1 MSTAEHKQLGDLATQ
16 LVTESRRS
24 TATETLFKYND
35 NLVRLLIREQR
46 GLEDLIAAAIDALPL
61 DLNAQN
67 VVPPSLVIHQTT
79 AMRNKRCLLAYHQ
92 HRIDFLKNLFW
103 SSGGALPPI
112 LSNTQIRANL
122 APHEV
127 DFLREY
133 NSMVVDFRADF
144 SVSGELDITS
154 GLMSPPKGIHVHVR
168 VVRDC
173 GVIETELG
181 AIDFQK
187 GQRFMVRRS
196 DVEHLLV
203 QGYLEE
209 IAD

>member
-1 MSTAEHKQLGDLATQ
+1 MSSDNKQLGDLATQ

-24 TATETLFKYND
+24 TATDTLFKYND
-35 NLVRLLIREQR
+35 TLVRTLIREQR
-46 GLEDLIAAAIDALPL
+46 GLEALITNALDSMP
-61 DLNAQN
+61 DNPNANQ
-67 VVPPSLVIHQTT
+67 VPPSFIIHQTT
-79 AMRNKRCLLAYHQ
+79 LMRNKRCLLAYHQ
-92 HRIDFLKNLFW
+92 HRMNFLKSLYW
-103 SSGGALPPI
+103 SLGGALPPI
-112 LSNTQIRANL
+112 LSNSQIRANL

-127 DFLREY
+127 DFIREY
-133 NSMVVDFRADF
+133 NTMVVDFRADF
-144 SVSGELDITS
+144 TDELDITS
-154 GLMSPPKGIHVHVR
+154 SILHPPKDIHVLVR

-187 GQRFMVRRS
+187 GQRFMVRRA

-209 IAD
+209 ITS

>member
-1 MSTAEHKQLGDLATQ
+1 MSTNESKQLGDLATQ

-24 TATETLFKYND
+24 TATDTLFKYND

-46 GLEDLIAAAIDALPL
+46 GLEELVSAGIDALP
-61 DLNAQN
+61 NEMTN
-67 VVPPSLVIHQTT
+67 GVPPSLAIHQTT
-79 AMRNKRCLLAYHQ
+79 LMRNKRCLLAYHQ
-92 HRIDFLKNLFW
+92 HRMNFLKDLFW
-103 SSGGALPPI
+103 SVGGALPPL
-112 LSNTQIRANL
+112 LSNPQIRANL

-133 NSMVVDFRADF
+133 NAMVVDFRADF
-144 SVSGELDITS
+144 SGELDITS
-154 GLMSPPKGIHVHVR
+154 GLLNPPKGIHVLVR

-173 GVIETELG
+173 GMIETELG

-196 DVEHLLV
+196 DIEHLLV

-209 IAD
+209 IDD

>member
-1 MSTAEHKQLGDLATQ
+1 MTTESKQLGDLATQ

-24 TATETLFKYND
+24 TATDTLFKYND

-46 GLEDLIAAAIDALPL
+46 GLEELVSAALEALPADMGMGGGL
-61 DLNAQN
+61 
-67 VVPPSLVIHQTT
+67 PPSLVIHQTT
-79 AMRNKRCLLAYHQ
+79 LMRNKRCLLAYHQ
-92 HRIDFLKNLFW
+92 HRMDFLKDLFW
-103 SSGGALPPI
+103 NVGGALPPL
-112 LSNTQIRANL
+112 LSNPQLRANL

-133 NSMVVDFRADF
+133 NSMIVNFRAEF
-144 SVSGELDITS
+144 SGELDITS
-154 GLMSPPKGIHVHVR
+154 GLMNPPKGIHVLVR
-168 VVRDC
+168 VVKDC
-173 GVIETELG
+173 GMIETELG

-209 IAD
+209 VSD

>member
-1 MSTAEHKQLGDLATQ
+1 MSSDGRQLGDLATQ

-24 TATETLFKYND
+24 TATDTLFKYND
-35 NLVRLLIREQR
+35 TLVRTLVREQR
-46 GLEDLIAAAIDALPL
+46 GLEALISTVL
-61 DLNAQN
+61 DSVAQN
-67 VVPPSLVIHQTT
+67 APMNQFPPSVIIHQTT
-79 AMRNKRCLLAYHQ
+79 VMRNKRCLLAYHQ
-92 HRIDFLKNLFW
+92 HRMNMLKTLYW
-103 SSGGALPPI
+103 SLGGALPPI

-133 NSMVVDFRADF
+133 NAMVVDFRADF
-144 SVSGELDITS
+144 TDELDITS
-154 GLMSPPKGIHVHVR
+154 SILNPPKDIHVLVR

-187 GQRFMVRRS
+187 GQRFMVRRA
-196 DVEHLLV
+196 DIEHLLV

-209 IAD
+209 ISS